1 MMTKE
6 EFLKN
11 FTVDSKC
18 FDRYVKYGII
28 EQTDCI
34 SKTMIDDISLA
45 LSMEKAGFTLENI
58 KDYINMSYHQD
69 RYIEELN
76 IILKKQRYILL
87 EKLHEMQKNV
97 DMIDYLIYSLKNKEV

>member
-1 MMTKE
+1 
-6 EFLKN
+6 
-11 FTVDSKC
+11 
-18 FDRYVKYGII
+18 
-28 EQTDCI
+28 
-34 SKTMIDDISLA
+34 MIDDISLA